1 MDRLLHTEAVS
12 DSLRVPEPTQHKGTQ
27 CTGAAGVS
35 TGHTSDEVG
44 ILEAGDSIKEP
55 QPEWTASVLGTIL
68 DEG

>member
-35 TGHTSDEVG
+35 IGHTSDEVG

-55 QPEWTASVLGTIL
+55 
-68 DEG
+68 